1 MNPRLN
7 LLLKDCAKGFY
18 QQMFFLGKDVI
29 HPEGNYLQKF
39 GFEKSP
45 SKGLKGTSCYT
56 AGWGGGIVE
65 LYGACAGYYGTD
77 SRVVFLRERCRFYHW
92 LPPERLVAGVWTA
105 DDVQASSAN
114 VMFDAVR
121 PLLNWWL
128 EYEVWI
134 EQQLGVDH
142 RKRCYAAWKKLKSAK
157 PWLEPEKVA
166 GWLQYF
172 LDESS
177 QAIRPKQYC

>member
-1 MNPRLN
+1 M
-7 LLLKDCAKGFY
+7 LKDCAKGFY

-29 HPEGNYLQKF
+29 YPGGNYLQKF

-56 AGWGGGIVE
+56 ADWGGGIVE
-65 LYGACAGYYGTD
+65 LYGACAGYYGD
-77 SRVVFLRERCRFYHW
+77 GSKVVFLRERCRFYHW
-92 LPPERLVAGVWTA
+92 LPPERLVAGMWTT

-114 VMFDAVR
+114 VMFDAVW

-128 EYEVWI
+128 EYEEWI
-134 EQQLGVDH
+134 EQQLGADH

-157 PWLEPEKVA
+157 PWLEPEKVT
-166 GWLQYF
+166 GWLQHF

-177 QAIRPKQYC
+177 RAVRPKHYC